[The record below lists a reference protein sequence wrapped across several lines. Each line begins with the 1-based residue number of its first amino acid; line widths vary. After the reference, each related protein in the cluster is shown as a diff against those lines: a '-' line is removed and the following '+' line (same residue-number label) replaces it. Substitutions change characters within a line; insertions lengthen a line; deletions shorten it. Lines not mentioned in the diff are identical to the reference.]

1 MAGQGADCYDR
12 MMPTGE
18 RFSMTSF
25 RILAAALAAALLA
38 PATASCQNWP
48 SRPIRMGVPFPARG
62 SPDVGARVI
71 GEYLSRSLGQQ
82 VYVENRSGANGN
94 IGIEAVA
101 KSTPDGYTILVGTDA
116 IASNPHIYRMSIDV
130 LKDFVP
136 VVQLSRQPL
145 VLAAHPS
152 LGVKSIAEVVALAK
166 QRPGLRY
173 ATGSGI
179 GAQHMVV

>member
-1 MAGQGADCYDR
+1 
-12 MMPTGE
+12 
-18 RFSMTSF
+18 
-25 RILAAALAAALLA
+25 
-38 PATASCQNWP
+38 
-48 SRPIRMGVPFPARG
+48 
-62 SPDVGARVI
+62 
-71 GEYLSRSLGQQ
+71 
-82 VYVENRSGANGN
+82 
-94 IGIEAVA
+94 IEAVA

-179 GAQHMVV
+179 GAQHMVVQWFAQIAGISLEHVSYRGGAPAINDLLGGHVTLGSLGSSPLIPHYKAGTLRLLAQSTAERSPS